1 MLKII
6 KRTEQ
11 DRKQEAQLRQLQAI
25 TSELQENISELE
37 QKATATAT
45 TIESLQ
51 RSVGKD
57 TGKETDKG

>member
-45 TIESLQ
+45 AIESLQ
-51 RSVGKD
+51 RGVGKD
-57 TGKETDKG
+57 TGTGKE

>member
-1 MLKII
+1 MLKIT

-45 TIESLQ
+45 AIESSQ

-57 TGKETDKG
+57 TGTGKE

>member
-1 MLKII
+1 MLKIT

-45 TIESLQ
+45 VIESLQ

-57 TGKETDKG
+57 TGTGKE